1 MNKILSMA
9 ALALIMA
16 GCSNDNDNV
25 KIDNGEAANAVAI
38 QISQKVA
45 GVESKAAI
53 TPGSTMQAVIM
64 MVDAGSGDANNPDF
78 SAFVPRTTNTLTDKA
93 GGSAGEKEL
102 KDDAARATVA
112 TTEFAA
118 KTSAEAISLNPTLY
132 YPVTQDKKTWI
143 LGVSPQGVVDQTKV
157 NFNDVDGLQDV
168 MYAAQQGGVASSSS
182 TPIELTFNHKTTQ
195 LLFVAK
201 LKSSDLS
208 GTEWDKKAVS
218 VKSIII
224 PKAQVPN
231 AITISNG
238 ELECTEKSLTV
249 KGCDEA
255 LTTSVCAKSVPVM
268 IKDAAQLVVNLV
280 LTVGGE
286 TVTYNNLTVQ
296 NGESGGVG
304 NLVTKP
310 GKSHLITF
318 EITAPVGSSQ
328 PKIGATAKIVDWE
341 KGDAGKV
348 EIK

>member
-1 MNKILSMA
+1 MKKILSMA

-16 GCSNDNDNV
+16 GCSNDNDEV

-64 MVDAGSGDANNPDF
+64 MVDAGSSADSPDF
-78 SAFVPRTTNTLTDKA
+78 SAFTPQTTNTLTDKS
-93 GGSAGEKEL
+93 GGSPGEKEL
-102 KDDAARATVA
+102 ANDAARATVA

-132 YPVTQDKKTWI
+132 YPVTSDKKTWI

-168 MYAAQQGGVASSSS
+168 MYAAQQGGVASSSAS

-201 LKSSDLS
+201 LTDDNLS
-208 GTEWDKKAVS
+208 GTEWAGKAVS
-218 VKSIII
+218 VKSIVI

-231 AITISNG
+231 AITISKG

-296 NGESGGVG
+296 NGESGGSG

-328 PKIGATAKIVDWE
+328 PKIGASAKIVDWE

>member
-1 MNKILSMA
+1 
-9 ALALIMA
+9 
-16 GCSNDNDNV
+16 
-25 KIDNGEAANAVAI
+25 
-38 QISQKVA
+38 
-45 GVESKAAI
+45 
-53 TPGSTMQAVIM
+53 
-64 MVDAGSGDANNPDF
+64 MVDAGTVDADNPDF
-78 SAFVPRTTNTLTDKA
+78 TAFTAQTTNTLTDKS
-93 GGSAGEKEL
+93 GGDGEKEL
-102 KDDAARATVA
+102 ANDAARANVA
-112 TTEFAA
+112 TTEFTA
-118 KTSAEAISLNPTLY
+118 KTSAETISLNPTLY
-132 YPVTQDKKTWI
+132 YPVTSDKKTWI

-168 MYAAQQGGVASSSS
+168 MYAAKQGGVASSSS
-182 TPIELTFNHKTTQ
+182 ANPIELTFEHKTTQ

-201 LKSSDLS
+201 LTSSNLT
-208 GTEWDKKAVS
+208 GTEWAGKAVS
-218 VKSIII
+218 VKNIVI

-255 LTTSVCAKSVPVM
+255 LTTSICAKSVPVM

-296 NGESGGVG
+296 NGELGGTG

-328 PKIGATAKIVDWE
+328 PKIGASAKIVDWE